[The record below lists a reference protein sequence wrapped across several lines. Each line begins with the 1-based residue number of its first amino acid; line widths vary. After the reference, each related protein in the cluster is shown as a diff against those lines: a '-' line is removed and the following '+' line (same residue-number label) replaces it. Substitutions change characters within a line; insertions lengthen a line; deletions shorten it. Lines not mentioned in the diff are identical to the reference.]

1 MGSALS
7 FCRDCEDQGVDL
19 TLGST
24 MVVRNCRCL
33 MYSTRCW
40 DKWFRPEA
48 FHPNNCLPQQTII
61 VEKGCVAAKYF
72 FTSLLPSPQAKPP
85 GSRHGPRHFG
95 SAAMKPLI
103 KIIKIIKINSTSH
116 KPKLLFRQE
125 KRQHLPTQKSPAAN
139 DSWKCPKVP
148 KATSKTDLVN
158 LHRPI
163 MAMYVQA
170 GWNGVRKVRQG
181 WSSHFC
187 WRNIL
192 SKNFWEQVPTCTRFS

>member
-103 KIIKIIKINSTSH
+103 KIIKINSTSH
-116 KPKLLFRQE
+116 KPKLLFRQG
-125 KRQHLPTQKSPAAN
+125 KRQHLPTQKNPAAN
-139 DSWKCPKVP
+139 YSWKCPRFPEQPAKQILW
-148 KATSKTDLVN
+148 TCTGLSW
-158 LHRPI
+158 RC
-163 MAMYVQA
+163 MC
-170 GWNGVRKVRQG
+170 RQG
-181 WSSHFC
+181 EMECEKFGRVGAHIFVGETS
-187 WRNIL
+187 
-192 SKNFWEQVPTCTRFS
+192 